1 MLTAAAVLGGAAVG
15 SNLLTGYLNYKNQKD
30 TLNWQKDLQRE
41 IFAREDTSIA
51 RRVADLKASGLSPVL
66 AAGQGAGTGGAVSVT
81 PPQLDLGDNA
91 MVAMNLM
98 KQEADISATRAQEA
112 YTKLQQQRAEQ
123 LLPAEIAQIEAGIKN
138 ADAQTYK
145 AYQDAKKAKADA
157 EKAKVEA
164 ENMTKTG
171 TSGQNIFSQVFRDLV
186 GATNTSVDNAKK
198 TLDSKA
204 SGKQKYS
211 PFWTEEGKKDLKK
224 RVDDLNTGKTK
235 KQY

>member
-1 MLTAAAVLGGAAVG
+1 MITAAAVLGGAAVG

-51 RRVADLKASGLSPVL
+51 RRVADLKSSGLSPVL

-91 MVAMNLM
+91 LTAMNLM
-98 KQEADISATRAQEA
+98 KQEAEISATRTQEA
-112 YTKLQQQRAEQ
+112 YIKMQQQRAEQ
-123 LLPAEIAQIEAGIKN
+123 LLPAEIAQIEAGIKS
-138 ADAQTYK
+138 ADANTYRT
-145 AYQDAKKAKADA
+145 YQEAKKAKVDAD
-157 EKAKVEA
+157 
-164 ENMTKTG
+164 NMSKTG
-171 TSGQNIFSQVFRDLV
+171 TSGQNVFSQVFRDLV

-204 SGKQKYS
+204 SGKPKYS
-211 PFWTEEGKKDLKK
+211 PFWTEQGKKDLRK
-224 RVDDLNTGKTK
+224 RIDDLNTGKTK

>member
-15 SNLLTGYLNYKNQKD
+15 SNLLTGYLNYENQKD
-30 TLNWQKDLQRE
+30 VLAWQKDTQQD

-81 PPQLDLGDNA
+81 PPQLNLGDNA

-145 AYQDAKKAKADA
+145 TYQDAKKAK
-157 EKAKVEA
+157 VEA
-164 ENMTKTG
+164 DNMTRTG
-171 TSGQNIFSQVFRDLV
+171 TSGQNIFSQVFRDLL
-186 GATNTSVDNAKK
+186 GATNTSVDNVKK
-198 TLDSKA
+198 SLDNKA

-211 PFWTEEGKKDLKK
+211 PFWTEQGKKDLKK
-224 RVDDLNTGKTK
+224 RIDDLNTNKIK

>member
-1 MLTAAAVLGGAAVG
+1 MLTAAAVLAGAGVG
-15 SNLLTGYLNYKNQKD
+15 SNLLTGYLNYQQQKD
-30 TLNWQKDLQRE
+30 TLAWQKDLQRD

-66 AAGQGAGTGGAVSVT
+66 AAGQGAGTGGTVSVT

-91 MVAMNLM
+91 IVAMNLM

-112 YTKLQQQRAEQ
+112 YTKLQEQRAEQ
-123 LLPAEIAQIEAGIKN
+123 LLPAELAQIEAAIKN

-145 AYQDAKKAKADA
+145 TYQDAKKAK
-157 EKAKVEA
+157 VEA
-164 ENMTKTG
+164 DNMSKTG
-171 TSGQNIFSQVFRDLV
+171 TSGQNVFSQIFRDLV
-186 GATNTSVDNAKK
+186 GATNTSVDNVKD

-204 SGKQKYS
+204 SGKSKYS
-211 PFWTEEGKKDLKK
+211 PFWTEQGRKDLKK
-224 RVDDLNTGKTK
+224 RIDDMNNGKIK

>member
-1 MLTAAAVLGGAAVG
+1 MLTSSAVLGGAQVG

-30 TLNWQKDLQRE
+30 VLKWQKDLQRD

-66 AAGQGAGTGGAVSVT
+66 AAGQGAGTGGTVSVT

-91 MVAMNLM
+91 MIAMNLM
-98 KQEADISATRAQEA
+98 KQEADISATRAQEE
-112 YTKLQQQRAEQ
+112 YIKLQQERLDQ
-123 LLPAEIAQIEAGIKN
+123 LLPAELLQIEAGIKN

-145 AYQDAKKAKADA
+145 TYQEAK
-157 EKAKVEA
+157 KAKVEA
-164 ENMTKTG
+164 NNMERTG
-171 TSGQNIFSQVFRDLV
+171 TSGQNIFSQVFRDLT
-186 GATNTSVDNAKK
+186 GATNTSVDNVKK
-198 TLDSKA
+198 SLDNKA

-211 PFWTEEGKKDLKK
+211 PFWTEQGKKDLKK
-224 RVDDLNTGKTK
+224 RIDDLNSGKVK

>member
-15 SNLLTGYLNYKNQKD
+15 SNLLTGYLNYKNQQD
-30 TLNWQKDLQRE
+30 VLAWQKDTQRD

-66 AAGQGAGTGGAVSVT
+66 AAGQGAGTGGTVSVT
-81 PPQLDLGDNA
+81 PPQLNLGDNA
-91 MVAMNLM
+91 MVAMNLI

-112 YTKLQQQRAEQ
+112 YTKLQEQRAEQ
-123 LLPAEIAQIEAGIKN
+123 LLPAELAQIEAAIKN

-145 AYQDAKKAKADA
+145 TYQDAKKAK
-157 EKAKVEA
+157 VEA
-164 ENMTKTG
+164 DNMSKTG
-171 TSGQNIFSQVFRDLV
+171 TSGQNVFSQVFRDLV

-204 SGKQKYS
+204 SGKPKYT
-211 PFWTEEGKKDLKK
+211 PFWTDQGKKDLKK
-224 RVDDLNTGKTK
+224 RIDDLNTGKTK